1 MKSNRSIHLA
11 LAMGVLAAAPALS
24 AAQTGSTSPPQQR
37 ESGTPGAAQGGA
49 QQQGGSAQQG
59 GARGTARGGAQQGGA
74 QQGGAQQGGAQQGGA
89 QQGGAQQG
97 DQPGA
102 SSGQRAQQQQQQ
114 QQGQRQKKAMTLK
127 EQISFKIEEGCTYTA
142 SVNGRIDPAPAG
154 KSQQPSGAQPG
165 GGPQGRGGAG
175 AQGQTGGAAQ
185 GSAGGSQAQAGGA
198 QDRSRDTGGS
208 QAPAGGAPGG
218 SQAGGAQGG
227 SQAHAGAQAGGA
239 QGGQA
244 GGAQGGGQAGPGAG
258 DQERVKP
265 NLTVS
270 ASMSCP
276 NAPELRVTDTLK
288 TDTAVT
294 RSELE
299 GMISRRAS
307 IATQKSGRFCMYVPQ
322 FELTNERLSGRGI
335 AQLCRVPAADQKQ
348 GMR

>member
-1 MKSNRSIHLA
+1 MKSNRSIQLA
-11 LAMGVLAAAPALS
+11 LAMGALAIAPALA

-37 ESGTPGAAQGGA
+37 ESGTPGAP
-49 QQQGGSAQQG
+49 
-59 GARGTARGGAQQGGA
+59 QGGA
-74 QQGGAQQGGAQQGGA
+74 QQGGAQQQQGGAHGAAQGGGAQQ
-89 QQGGAQQG
+89 QRG

-102 SSGQRAQQQQQQ
+102 SSGKRAQQQQG
-114 QQGQRQKKAMTLK
+114 QGQKKQAMKLQ
-127 EQISFKIEEGCTYTA
+127 EHISFQVEEGCTYTA
-142 SVNGRIDPAPAG
+142 SVNGRIEPAAAG
-154 KSQQPSGAQPG
+154 KAQQPSGGQPG
-165 GGPQGRGGAG
+165 GGSQGRGGTG

-198 QDRSRDTGGS
+198 QDRGRDTGGS
-208 QAPAGGAPGG
+208 QAPAGGAQGGGHQAGAAQDG
-218 SQAGGAQGG
+218 SQAR
-227 SQAHAGAQAGGA
+227 AGAQAGGA
-239 QGGQA
+239 QGGDQA
-244 GGAQGGGQAGPGAG
+244 GSTAGE
-258 DQERVKP
+258 QERVKP

-299 GMISRRAS
+299 GMIARRAS
-307 IATQKSGRFCMYVPQ
+307 IATEKGGRFCMYVPQ
-322 FELTNERLSGRGI
+322 FELTREKLSGKGI

>member
-37 ESGTPGAAQGGA
+37 ESGMPGAAQGGA
-49 QQQGGSAQQG
+49 QQQGGSAHQG
-59 GARGTARGGAQQGGA
+59 GARGAAQGGA
-74 QQGGAQQGGAQQGGA
+74 QQGGAR
-89 QQGGAQQG
+89 QQG

-102 SSGQRAQQQQQQ
+102 SGGQRAQQQQQQQ

-127 EQISFKIEEGCTYTA
+127 EQISFKVEEGCTYTA

-185 GSAGGSQAQAGGA
+185 GPAGGSQAQAGGA

-218 SQAGGAQGG
+218 SQAGGAQGD
-227 SQAHAGAQAGGA
+227 SQAHAAAQAGGA

-244 GGAQGGGQAGPGAG
+244 DSAQGGGQAGPGAG
-258 DQERVKP
+258 GQERVKP

-276 NAPELRVTDTLK
+276 NTPELRVTDTLK

-322 FELTNERLSGRGI
+322 FELTSERLSGRGI

>member
-11 LAMGVLAAAPALS
+11 LAMGALAVAPALS

-37 ESGTPGAAQGGA
+37 ESGTPGAAHGGA
-49 QQQGGSAQQG
+49 QQQG
-59 GARGTARGGAQQGGA
+59 GARGTAQGGAHQGGA
-74 QQGGAQQGGAQQGGA
+74 QQ
-89 QQGGAQQG
+89 QG
-97 DQPGA
+97 DQHGA

-114 QQGQRQKKAMTLK
+114 QQGQRHKAMTLK
-127 EQISFKIEEGCTYTA
+127 EQISFKVEEGCTYTA
-142 SVNGRIDPAPAG
+142 SVNGRIEPAAAG

-185 GSAGGSQAQAGGA
+185 GPAGGSQAQAGGA

-244 GGAQGGGQAGPGAG
+244 GSAQGGGQAGAGAG
-258 DQERVKP
+258 AQEKVKP

-307 IATQKSGRFCMYVPQ
+307 IATEKSGRFCMYVPQ
-322 FELTNERLSGRGI
+322 FELTGEKLSGRGI